1 MKYSNKEELK
11 KVFADNVRKLYRKTV
26 EQASN
31 EELYEAAELDGAS
44 RFQKMTRIT
53 LPCIKGTIMIMI
65 IFAVAGIM
73 NNNFDQ
79 IYVLQNSFNLS
90 RSQVIDTYIYKVGL
104 QELQF
109 GMAAAVNIFKSI
121 LALILLTA
129 ANFISNKLTDSGLF

>member
-1 MKYSNKEELK
+1 
-11 KVFADNVRKLYRKTV
+11 
-26 EQASN
+26 
-31 EELYEAAELDGAS
+31 
-44 RFQKMTRIT
+44 
-53 LPCIKGTIMIMI
+53 MIMI

-79 IYVLQNSFNLS
+79 IYVLPEFLQPLP
-90 RSQVIDTYIYKVGL
+90 QPVIDTYIYKVGL

>member
-1 MKYSNKEELK
+1 
-11 KVFADNVRKLYRKTV
+11 
-26 EQASN
+26 
-31 EELYEAAELDGAS
+31 
-44 RFQKMTRIT
+44 
-53 LPCIKGTIMIMI
+53 MIMI